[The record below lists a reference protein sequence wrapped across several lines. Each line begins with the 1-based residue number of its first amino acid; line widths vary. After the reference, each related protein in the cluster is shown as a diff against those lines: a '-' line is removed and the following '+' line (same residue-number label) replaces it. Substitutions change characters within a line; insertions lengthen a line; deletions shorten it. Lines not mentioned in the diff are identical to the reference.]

1 MSTSECHQYPSVSVD
16 ARAGW
21 SRDAPKELNDLIT
34 ALYSELRR
42 LAAREM
48 KSADGAITLGPTA
61 LVHEAYLRLS
71 QAGIVVE
78 SRAHFLHLAAQ
89 VMRCILVDRARAR
102 MADKRGRNIAV
113 LPLDSLQIG
122 APIPDRD
129 LLALNDALS
138 VLDKMDPQKS
148 RLVELRFFAGMSV
161 EEAAEVLGISPRT
174 AAREWLVAKARLY
187 AEIGRTSSPG
197 RAEPKDRV
205 TYGRHSQAGS

>member
-122 APIPDRD
+122 APILDRD

>member
-1 MSTSECHQYPSVSVD
+1 MTTSECHPYPSVSVD

-122 APIPDRD
+122 APILDRD